1 MDDCMTSMISGE
13 GENIQF
19 VRKIDPKDRNVEF
32 WMGDVERQMVAS
44 VRNVM
49 ELGIFDYLEKPRN
62 EWVCIHPG
70 QIVLNASQVHWTSDV
85 EKAFDE
91 QGYEGIKKYHQEL
104 EAQLAGTVILVRQKL
119 SKLAKI
125 SVNAL
130 IVIDVH
136 AKDVVGAMVASR
148 IEDKNAFEW
157 VSQLRYYWYKAEGD
171 EMEQMWCKC
180 VATTFPYGYE
190 YLGNTGRLV
199 ITPLTDKCYMTLMGA
214 L

>member
-1 MDDCMTSMISGE
+1 M
-13 GENIQF
+13 
-19 VRKIDPKDRNVEF
+19 
-32 WMGDVERQMVAS
+32 
-44 VRNVM
+44 
-49 ELGIFDYLEKPRN
+49 
-62 EWVCIHPG
+62 
-70 QIVLNASQVHWTSDV
+70 
-85 EKAFDE
+85 
-91 QGYEGIKKYHQEL
+91 
-104 EAQLAGTVILVRQKL
+104 RQKL

>member
-1 MDDCMTSMISGE
+1 
-13 GENIQF
+13 
-19 VRKIDPKDRNVEF
+19 
-32 WMGDVERQMVAS
+32 
-44 VRNVM
+44 
-49 ELGIFDYLEKPRN
+49 
-62 EWVCIHPG
+62 
-70 QIVLNASQVHWTSDV
+70 VHWTSDV

-91 QGYEGIKKYHQEL
+91 HGYEGIKKYHQEL

-136 AKDVVGAMVASR
+136 AQDVVGAMVASR

-171 EMEQMWCKC
+171 EME
-180 VATTFPYGYE
+180 
-190 YLGNTGRLV
+190 
-199 ITPLTDKCYMTLMGA
+199 
-214 L
+214 